1 MVEGGETIS
10 KPIYKM
16 VDGKTRENRE
26 QEQEL
31 GSPGLGRGSVQG
43 KAASRR

>member
-1 MVEGGETIS
+1 MEGGETIS

-16 VDGKTRENRE
+16 VDGKTREKRE

-31 GSPGLGRGSVQG
+31 GSRGLGRGSAQG